1 MSTADLAYGLGR
13 QGTLRRWPS
22 SSDARSAGGSDRRPA
37 SILPPAPG
45 LSLGLNGRSPVGH
58 QQTVAFDGP
67 PRWAQGRCAR
77 IRRGQKRDSLRS
89 RQHNAETR
97 LAKNLLVG
105 LVTMVLATS
114 AFAGER
120 YTEVWN
126 PPEARRSAAK
136 PPKPSAHKPKKSR
149 VGAPATSRVRRVAAV
164 STLRPATTAR
174 PGRPTFHDFPRLMT
188 PEGNVLR
195 VAGAQSRIDVEH

>member
-1 MSTADLAYGLGR
+1 MRPGVVGR
-13 QGTLRRWPS
+13 TLRWRLASPAGVHPAARVVATAPS
-22 SSDARSAGGSDRRPA
+22 HR
-37 SILPPAPG
+37 APG
-45 LSLGLNGRSPVGH
+45 LPRVERTVSGRAPTDDRVRR
-58 QQTVAFDGP
+58 T

-97 LAKNLLVG
+97 LSKKLLVG
-105 LVTMVLATS
+105 LVTMTLATS
-114 AFAGER
+114 ALAGER
-120 YTEVWN
+120 YIEVWN

-149 VGAPATSRVRRVAAV
+149 LGAPATSRARRVAVV
-164 STLRPATTAR
+164 SKLRPATTER
-174 PGRPTFHDFPRLMT
+174 PGRTAFHDLPPQMT

-195 VAGAQSRIDVEH
+195 VVGGQSRADVER